1 MIVTIQSHVLTVD
14 IDTLGAQ
21 LASIRTRDGEEYLWQ
36 GDPDIWARRAPILF
50 PFIGRLKDSTYA
62 LQGTP
67 YTISTHGFAR
77 DMEFEVVEQTEDTV
91 SFQLTHTP
99 QTQAVYPFAFTLT
112 VTYSLKG
119 HVLTKTHRVL
129 NRSSRDMFYELGA
142 HDGFRVPVGEGLTMA
157 DYAIRLPGLERV
169 AFYGMDENLML
180 TPKGEE
186 IPLNSS
192 ALPLTPSTFGLD
204 TMILDTPPQAKAVLC
219 DKAGQPRVALEFPDF
234 PYLGIWTQG
243 KPFDTG
249 YVCIE
254 PWSTLPDGTF
264 MGRELEDKTGIRRL
278 APGQSE
284 ELRYTTT
291 IYEKGVYQHE
301 A

>member
-1 MIVTIQSHVLTVD
+1 MKVTIQSDLLTVD
-14 IDTLGAQ
+14 IDSLGAQ

-50 PFIGRLKDSTYA
+50 PFIGRLKDSTYL

-77 DMEFEVVEQTEDTV
+77 DMEFEVAEQAQDAV

-99 QTQAVYPFAFTLT
+99 QTLAVYPFAFTLT
-112 VTYSLKG
+112 VTYALKG
-119 HVLTKTHRVL
+119 NELTKTHR
-129 NRSSRDMFYELGA
+129 MFNASQEEMLYELGA
-142 HDGFRVPVGEGLTMA
+142 HDGFRVPVGDGITMA
-157 DYAIRLPGLERV
+157 DYTIRLPGVDSVR
-169 AFYGMDENLML
+169 FYGMDENLML

-186 IPLNSS
+186 IPLTGS
-192 ALPLTPSTFGLD
+192 ALPLTPATFNLD
-204 TMILDTPPQAKAVLC
+204 TMILDTPPQAQALLC
-219 DKAGQPRVALEFPDF
+219 DRQGKPRVGLTFPDF
-234 PYLGIWTQG
+234 PYLGLWTQA

-264 MGRELEDKTGIRRL
+264 MGRELGDKTGIRRL
-278 APGQSE
+278 APGQE
-284 ELRYTTT
+284 ETLRYTTT
-291 IYEKGVYQHE
+291 IY
-301 A
+301 

>member
-1 MIVTIQSHVLTVD
+1 MVTIQSDLLTVD
-14 IDTLGAQ
+14 IDSLGAQ
-21 LASIRTRDGEEYLWQ
+21 LASIRTKDGQEYLWQ
-36 GDPDIWARRAPILF
+36 GDPDIWERRAPILF
-50 PFIGRLKDSTYA
+50 PFIGRLKDSTYQ

-77 DMEFEVVEQTEDTV
+77 DMEFTVAEQGADQV

-99 QTQAVYPFAFTLT
+99 QTLAVYPFAFTLT
-112 VTYSLKG
+112 VTYSVKG
-119 HVLTKTHRVL
+119 NVLTKTHQVTNASQAEML
-129 NRSSRDMFYELGA
+129 YELGA

-157 DYAIRLPGLERV
+157 DYSVRLPGV
-169 AFYGMDENLML
+169 DKVSFYGMDENLML

-186 IPLNSS
+186 ISLQNS
-192 ALPLTPSTFGLD
+192 ALPLTPAAFGLD
-204 TMILDTPPQAKAVLC
+204 TMILDTPPQAQALLC
-219 DKAGQPRVALEFPDF
+219 DQQGNPRVGLTFPDF
-234 PYLGIWTQG
+234 PYLGLWTQA

-264 MGRELEDKTGIRRL
+264 MGRELGDKPGIRRL
-278 APGQSE
+278 APGQEE

-291 IYEKGVYQHE
+291 IYQS
-301 A
+301 